1 MNLSGYSELCIRHL
15 NWSISKRYGV
25 SFVEKLLVRWR
36 QWMYEMASL
45 NVHVCHTKFDMLPA
59 LVLYIYAKFYMLDFN
74 VYCIII
80 CVWCAEVLSCFTNI
94 ISCYIN
100 FNMRIIGV
108 LYVKSSAC
116 CIATHLC
123 YTIISISVALSA
135 LIFVASTQIYVVSTQ
150 QINFAFEFVNGSTF
164 SITP

>member
-1 MNLSGYSELCIRHL
+1 MRCP
-15 NWSISKRYGV
+15 V
-25 SFVEKLLVRWR
+25 S
-36 QWMYEMASL
+36 MYMYVIPSL
-45 NVHVCHTKFDMLPA
+45 MLPA
-59 LVLYIYAKFYMLDFN
+59 LVLYIYAKFYILDFN
-74 VYCIII
+74 VCCIII

-123 YTIISISVALSA
+123 YTIISIFVALSA

-150 QINFAFEFVNGSTF
+150 QINFAFKFVSGSTF
-164 SITP
+164 SITPYSENLTLLFGTWTLN